1 MDRHN
6 NKKRPAARIRH
17 ETGMD
22 SHADQATK
30 ESEKVSDYLLDM
42 RGIVKDFNG
51 VKALD
56 GIDLKVKAGEIV
68 GLCGENGAGKST
80 LMKVLS
86 AVYPYGTWQG
96 QIFWEGQ
103 ELKAEN
109 IRQTEEAG
117 IVIIHQELMLVP
129 QLSVAENI
137 FMGNEITQAG
147 GLMNYAAMYKRSEE
161 LMKELKMPDVNVAL
175 PVYHYGGGHQQLIE
189 IAKAIN
195 KKAKLLILDEPTSS
209 LTKAE
214 TEILLDIIRD
224 LKRKGVACVM
234 ISHKLDEVAAVCDTV
249 SVIRDGTH
257 VGTRPM
263 SEINTNEIITMMVGR
278 EIKNLFPREPHP
290 IGDVFF
296 EARNV
301 TCLDVDNPARK
312 RVDNI
317 SFKLRKGEILGVAG
331 LVGAGRTEL
340 AMAIFGCY
348 AGQYDTELWLDGQKI
363 TIDSPRSA
371 VTQGVCLVPE
381 DRKRH
386 GIVPLQ
392 GVGSNI
398 TMAVLENFAKFG
410 VINAED
416 ELAQIQKSID
426 RMRIKTASPDLPIK
440 GLSGGNQ
447 QKAVLSKMLL
457 PNPKVLILDEPT
469 RGVDVGAKYEIYK
482 LMFELVK
489 QGVSIIMISSE
500 LPEVLGISDRV
511 LVIGEGQLRGD
522 FINEGLT
529 QEMVLTAA
537 LGHPGEMAA
546 AA

>member
-1 MDRHN
+1 M
-6 NKKRPAARIRH
+6 
-17 ETGMD
+17 
-22 SHADQATK
+22 
-30 ESEKVSDYLLDM
+30 SEYLLDM

-56 GIDLKVKAGEIV
+56 GIDLKVRAGEIV

-86 AVYPYGTWQG
+86 AVYPHGTWEG
-96 QIFWEGQ
+96 QIFWEGK
-103 ELKAEN
+103 ELKAQT
-109 IRQTEEAG
+109 IRETEEAG

-137 FMGNEITQAG
+137 FMGNEIKLPG
-147 GLMNYAAMYKRSEE
+147 GLMNYSAMYKRSEE
-161 LMKELKMPDVNVAL
+161 LMAELKIPDVNVAL

-189 IAKAIN
+189 IAKALN

-263 SEINTNEIITMMVGR
+263 KELNTNDIITMMVGR
-278 EIKNLFPREPHP
+278 EIKNLFPREEHP
-290 IGDVFF
+290 IGEVFF
-296 EARNV
+296 EAKNV
-301 TCLDVDNPARK
+301 TCLDVNNPARK
-312 RVDNI
+312 RVDNV

-340 AMAIFGCY
+340 AMAIFGRY
-348 AGQYDTELWLDGQKI
+348 PGQYQAELWLDGKQI
-363 TIDSPRSA
+363 TANSPRSA
-371 VTQGVCLVPE
+371 VTQGICLVPE

-392 GVGSNI
+392 GVGANI
-398 TMAVLENFAKFG
+398 TMAVLENYAKFG
-410 VINAED
+410 TINSEAE
-416 ELAQIQKSID
+416 LKQIQKSID

-522 FINEGLT
+522 FVNDGLT
-529 QEMVLTAA
+529 QEQVLTAA
-537 LGHPGEMAA
+537 LGQAA
-546 AA
+546 ELAA

>member
-1 MDRHN
+1 M
-6 NKKRPAARIRH
+6 
-17 ETGMD
+17 
-22 SHADQATK
+22 
-30 ESEKVSDYLLDM
+30 SEYLLDM

-56 GIDLKVKAGEIV
+56 GIDLKVRAGEIV

-86 AVYPYGTWQG
+86 AVYPHGTWEG
-96 QIFWEGQ
+96 QIFWEGK
-103 ELKAEN
+103 ELKAQT
-109 IRQTEEAG
+109 IRETEEAG

-137 FMGNEITQAG
+137 FMGNEIKLPG
-147 GLMNYAAMYKRSEE
+147 GLMNYSAMYKRSEE
-161 LMKELKMPDVNVAL
+161 LMAELKMPDVNVTL

-189 IAKAIN
+189 IGKALN

-263 SEINTNEIITMMVGR
+263 SELNTNDIIAMMVGR
-278 EIKNLFPREPHP
+278 EIKNLFPREEHP

-296 EARNV
+296 EAKNV
-301 TCLDVDNPARK
+301 TCLDVNNPARK
-312 RVDNI
+312 RVDNV

-348 AGQYDTELWLDGQKI
+348 PGQYDAEIWLDGKQI
-363 TIDSPRSA
+363 SVNSARSA
-371 VTQGVCLVPE
+371 VTQGICLVPE

-392 GVGSNI
+392 GVGANI
-398 TMAVLENFAKFG
+398 TMAVLENYSKFG
-410 VINAED
+410 AIDAEA
-416 ELAQIQKSID
+416 ELKQIQKSID

-522 FINEGLT
+522 FINDGLT
-529 QEMVLTAA
+529 QEQVLTAA
-537 LGHPGEMAA
+537 LGHASELAA
-546 AA
+546 

>member
-1 MDRHN
+1 M
-6 NKKRPAARIRH
+6 
-17 ETGMD
+17 
-22 SHADQATK
+22 
-30 ESEKVSDYLLDM
+30 SDYLLDM

-56 GIDLKVKAGEIV
+56 GIDLKVRAGEIV

-86 AVYPYGTWQG
+86 AVYPCGTWQG
-96 QIFWEGQ
+96 QIVWEGK
-103 ELKAEN
+103 ELLAKS
-109 IRQTEEAG
+109 IRETEEAG

-137 FMGNEITQAG
+137 FMGNEITFPG
-147 GLMNYAAMYKRSEE
+147 GLMDFAAMFRRSEE
-161 LMKELKMPDVNVAL
+161 LMAELKMPHINVAL
-175 PVYHYGGGHQQLIE
+175 PVSHYGGGHQQLIE
-189 IAKAIN
+189 IAKALN
-195 KKAKLLILDEPTSS
+195 KNAKLLILDEPTSS
-209 LTKAE
+209 LTKSE
-214 TEILLDIIRD
+214 TATLLDIIRD

-234 ISHKLDEVAAVCDTV
+234 ISHKLDEIAAVCDTV

-263 SEINTNEIITMMVGR
+263 NELDTNEIITMMVGR

-290 IGDVFF
+290 IGDIVF
-296 EARNV
+296 EVRNV
-301 TCLDVDNPARK
+301 TCLDINNPAQK

-317 SFKLRKGEILGVAG
+317 SFNLRKGEILGVAG

-348 AGQYDTELWLDGQKI
+348 KGQSNVELCLEGKRI
-363 TIDSPRSA
+363 EVNSPRDA
-371 VTQGVCLVPE
+371 VAQGICLVPE

-386 GIVPLQ
+386 GIIPLQ
-392 GVGSNI
+392 GVGANI
-398 TMAVLENFAKFG
+398 TMAVLDNYAKFG
-410 VINAED
+410 IIDAES
-416 ELAQIQKSID
+416 EMSQIRTSIA
-426 RMRIKTASPDLPIK
+426 RMRIKAATSNLPIK

-457 PNPKVLILDEPT
+457 PKPKVLILDEPT

-482 LMFELVK
+482 LMFELVRE
-489 QGVSIIMISSE
+489 GLSIIMISSE

-511 LVIGEGQLRGD
+511 LVIGEGKLRGN

-529 QEMVLTAA
+529 QEQVLSAA
-537 LGHPGEMAA
+537 LGHVV
-546 AA
+546 

>member
-1 MDRHN
+1 M
-6 NKKRPAARIRH
+6 
-17 ETGMD
+17 
-22 SHADQATK
+22 
-30 ESEKVSDYLLDM
+30 SEYLLDM

-56 GIDLKVKAGEIV
+56 GIDLKVRAGEIV

-96 QIFWEGQ
+96 EIFWEGK
-103 ELKAEN
+103 ELKAET

-137 FMGNEITQAG
+137 FMGNEITLPG
-147 GLMNYAAMYKRSEE
+147 GLMNYAAMYRRAEE
-161 LMKELKMPDVNVAL
+161 LMAELKMPDVNVAL

-209 LTKAE
+209 LTKAA
-214 TEILLDIIRD
+214 TEIRLAIIRP
-224 LKRKGVACVM
+224 LKRKGDACVM
-234 ISHKLDEVAAVCDTV
+234 ISHKLDEVPAVCDTV
-249 SVIRDGTH
+249 SVIRDGAH

-263 SEINTNEIITMMVGR
+263 KEIDTNEIITMMVGR
-278 EIKNLFPREPHP
+278 EIKNLFPREEHP
-290 IGDVFF
+290 IGEVFF

-301 TCLDVDNPARK
+301 TCLDVNNPARK

-317 SFKLRKGEILGVAG
+317 SFKLRKGEILGIAG

-348 AGQYDTELWLDGQKI
+348 PGQSEAELWLDGKQ
-363 TIDSPRSA
+363 IDVNSPRSA
-371 VTQGVCLVPE
+371 VTQGICLVPE

-392 GVGSNI
+392 GVGANI
-398 TMAVLENFAKFG
+398 TMAVLENYAKFG
-410 VINAED
+410 TIDAES
-416 ELAQIQKSID
+416 EMAQIQKSIA
-426 RMRIKTASPDLPIK
+426 RMRIKTASPNLPIK

-457 PNPKVLILDEPT
+457 PKPKVLILDEPT

-482 LMFELVK
+482 LMFELVREE
-489 QGVSIIMISSE
+489 GLSIIMISSE

-522 FINEGLT
+522 FINDGLT
-529 QEMVLTAA
+529 QEQVLTAA
-537 LGHPGEMAA
+537 LGHADELAA
-546 AA
+546 